1 MFISICIIKMGNT
14 GSNRNEQFFGRS
26 SILFPRVNLYFE
38 IFIDTTNLY
47 ILSYKI
53 IEEYFIIQFKYLT
66 RIT

>member
-1 MFISICIIKMGNT
+1 MNNFLD
-14 GSNRNEQFFGRS
+14 EVE
-26 SILFPRVNLYFE
+26 ILFPRVNLYFE

>member
-1 MFISICIIKMGNT
+1 MNNFLD
-14 GSNRNEQFFGRS
+14 EVE
-26 SILFPRVNLYFE
+26 ILFPRVNLYFE
-38 IFIDTTNLY
+38 IFTTNLY